1 MTGEASLSELRTLP
15 LDVVSVQSQV
25 VYGRVGNNVAIPALE
40 ALGLS
45 VAAVPTVVFSN
56 TPHYPTMHGGAL
68 PIEWFEGYLQDLSAR
83 GALHALR
90 AILVGYLGN
99 PEQAE
104 ALAGWVRA
112 LLKERADL
120 RIVIDPVMGDYEHG
134 IFVNP
139 NLVGSYRRDLLP
151 LADGLTPNSF
161 ELAHLTGLAVSD
173 VESVITAARTLL
185 TGRTQWVAVTS
196 AAPDTWPQDEMQVVL
211 VTRTQAEVIAHP
223 YIHTTPKGTGD
234 LFCATLTGH
243 WVNGAG
249 LSEAT
254 AQACR
259 QVMRALR
266 HTEQLR
272 CAELLLPPM
281 ANNHGNHETQ
291 LREYIRQF
299 TYQIRSEG
307 FSMKPATSHLMR
319 AYARQAVSFVRGNGA
334 LLWDEQGVEYL
345 DAIAGVA
352 VTSLGHAHPEIAAVI
367 AEQAGMLLHTSNVFR
382 IDWQE
387 RLGER
392 LCALTDMQ
400 KAFFCNSGAEANETA
415 LKLARLHGHRNQVAE
430 PKILVMENGFHGRT
444 IATLSASGNPSK
456 QQGFEPLLPGFLRV
470 PYNDI
475 EAVRQMAAKESG
487 IVAVLIEPVQG
498 EGGIRVASTDY
509 LRELRMLCD
518 QHGWL
523 LMLDEIQA
531 GMGRTGAWF
540 GHQHAGIT
548 PDVMTLAKALGNGF
562 PIGACVARGAAA
574 DLFSPG
580 QHGSTFGG
588 NPLACRVACS
598 VLDIMTRD
606 KLPERAAALGARLL
620 AGLQK
625 ALNEHPQVT
634 AIRGQGL
641 MAGIELDRNCKE
653 LVGRA
658 LEEEHLLITV
668 TRDTVIR
675 LLPPLIC
682 EEMQIDDIV
691 ARIARLLSP
700 SMASS
705 TVTAETAA
713 QTEPVI

>member
-1 MTGEASLSELRTLP
+1 MTGDASLTELRTLP

-25 VYGRVGNNVAIPALE
+25 VYGRVGNNVAIPVLE

-68 PIEWFEGYLQDLSAR
+68 LIEWFEGYLQDLSAR

-99 PEQAE
+99 PEQAQ
-104 ALAGWVRA
+104 ALAGWARA
-112 LLKERADL
+112 LLKEHADL
-120 RIVIDPVMGDYEHG
+120 RIVIDPVMGDYDHG
-134 IFVNP
+134 IYIDS

-161 ELAHLTGLAVSD
+161 ELAHLTGLAVND

-185 TGRTQWVAVTS
+185 AGRTQWVAVTS
-196 AAPDTWPQDEMQVVL
+196 AAPDTWPQDEIQVVL
-211 VTRTQAEVIAHP
+211 VTRTRAEVIVHP
-223 YIHTTPKGTGD
+223 YISVTPKGTGD

-243 WVNGAG
+243 WIKGAS

-254 AQACR
+254 AHACR
-259 QVMRALR
+259 QVVRTLR
-266 HTEQLR
+266 HTEEMQ
-272 CAELLLPPM
+272 CAELLLPSL
-281 ANNHGNHETQ
+281 ADSHGNYAVQ
-291 LREYIRQF
+291 VREYVRQF
-299 TYQIRSEG
+299 TYRIEFEG
-307 FSMKPATSHLMR
+307 FSMKSVTSHLMR
-319 AYARQAVSFVRGNGA
+319 AYARQPVSFVRGSGA
-334 LLWDEQGVEYL
+334 TLWDEQNVEYL

-392 LCALTDMQ
+392 LCALTGMQ
-400 KAFFCNSGAEANETA
+400 KAFFCNSGAEANEAA
-415 LKLARLHGHRNQVAE
+415 LKLARLYGHHKGVAE

-475 EAVRQMAAKESG
+475 EAVRQMADKESG
-487 IVAVLIEPVQG
+487 IVAVLLEPVQG
-498 EGGIRVASTDY
+498 EGGIRVATTDY
-509 LRELRMLCD
+509 LRELRTLCN

-540 GHQHAGIT
+540 GHQHASIE

-562 PIGACVARGAAA
+562 PIGACLARGVAA

-588 NPLACRVACS
+588 NPLACRVACT

-606 KLPERAAALGARLL
+606 KLPERAAVLGTRLL
-620 AGLQK
+620 TGLQE
-625 ALNEHPQVT
+625 ALSANPQVE

-641 MAGIELDRNCKE
+641 MVGIELSKNCKE

-658 LEEEHLLITV
+658 LAEEQLLITV

-682 EEMQIDDIV
+682 DETQIDDIV
-691 ARIARLLSP
+691 MRVTRLLSP
-700 SMASS
+700 GKVNPNRSS
-705 TVTAETAA
+705 
-713 QTEPVI
+713 I

>member
-1 MTGEASLSELRTLP
+1 MTGEAPLFELRTLP

-139 NLVGSYRRDLLP
+139 NLVGSYRRELLP

-161 ELAHLTGLAVSD
+161 ELAHLTGLAVND

-223 YIHTTPKGTGD
+223 HIHTTPKGTGD

-243 WVNGAG
+243 WINGVG

-266 HTEQLR
+266 RTEQLL

-281 ANNHGNHETQ
+281 TNSHGNHETQ

-299 TYQIRSEG
+299 TYRIGSED

-319 AYARQAVSFVRGNGA
+319 AYARQPVSFVRGNGA

-367 AEQAGMLLHTSNVFR
+367 AEQTGMLLHTSNVFR

-392 LCALTDMQ
+392 LCALTGMQ
-400 KAFFCNSGAEANETA
+400 RAFFCNSGAEANEAA
-415 LKLARLHGHRNQVAE
+415 LKLARLYGHHKGVAE

-475 EAVRQMAAKESG
+475 EAVRQMADEESG

-509 LRELRMLCD
+509 LRELRLLCD

-625 ALNEHPQVT
+625 ALNEHPHVT

-682 EEMQIDDIV
+682 DEMQIDDIV

-705 TVTAETAA
+705 TVMAETAA